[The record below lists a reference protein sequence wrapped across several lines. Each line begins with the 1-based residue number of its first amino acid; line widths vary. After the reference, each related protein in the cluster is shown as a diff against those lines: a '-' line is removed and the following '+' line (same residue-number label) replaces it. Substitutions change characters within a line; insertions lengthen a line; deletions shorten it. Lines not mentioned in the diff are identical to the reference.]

1 MPRIKCAAF
10 SIELVTLSNAKGPV
24 TSRSAVMP
32 ATLSPWTSSGAGSP
46 FAVPL
51 TS

>member
-10 SIELVTLSNAKGPV
+10 SIEPVTLSKAKGPV
-24 TSRSAVMP
+24 HSCFAVTP
-32 ATLSPWTSSGAGSP
+32 ATVPGSP
-46 FAVPL
+46 FADPL

>member
-10 SIELVTLSNAKGPV
+10 SIELVTLSKAKGPV

-32 ATLSPWTSSGAGSP
+32 ATLSPWTSSGAGSLYT
-46 FAVPL
+46 VTL